1 MIRLLP
7 GDCRE
12 VLATLPADSV
22 HCCMT
27 SPPYYGLRDY
37 GTARWVGGDVG
48 CQHRG
53 APLAS
58 SSSTLAGYTSENV
71 KVRTHT
77 MPVGRQCHCGATR
90 MEISVAGLA
99 RDAAMIVTAIN
110 RFLMRYTDAAVYVRG
125 RGYNM
130 IMEYGNARK
139 ALVKPAI
146 EHFVAARN
154 GTDTR
159 WPTTWKIA

>member
-1 MIRLLP
+1 MKRKWTDE
-7 GDCRE
+7 DCAF
-12 VLATLPADSV
+12 VAAQ
-22 HCCMT
+22 
-27 SPPYYGLRDY
+27 
-37 GTARWVGGDVG
+37 W
-48 CQHRG
+48 
-53 APLAS
+53 AS
-58 SSSTLAGYTSENV
+58 GVALKDIAAIFGYSST
-71 KVRTHT
+71 
-77 MPVGRQCHCGATR
+77 
-90 MEISVAGLA
+90 
-99 RDAAMIVTAIN
+99 AMIVTAIN

-159 WPTTWKIA
+159 WPTTWKIAA